1 MAGKYRAGETISSLR
16 ALVFAVA
23 LSLALIAVLV
33 PVLPGEAPLQEGEAA
48 YKTFQIDGQ
57 VIVEIGRT
65 VFEADL
71 SAIKNA
77 SLLDNRLNAEDIAA
91 AVIVAILSGATM
103 GLYLYRFQPREVTT
117 VSRLAMVALL
127 LVLWVAAAKVF
138 LTLTLPDQD
147 RLFLGYLLPMAAAP
161 MLIATLLDGGLAMT
175 MAGLLAVLGTFAGFY
190 MPDARAPLVGE
201 PLIAFQ
207 MAVAFFLGS
216 LAGIFAIH
224 RAERVN
230 RYLVAG
236 AGVALVTF
244 AVLMSFWL
252 LLPEREGVDVVWMLA
267 VSVLGGV
274 GSAIITVGATVV
286 LGLMF
291 GVTTRIQLMELAQ
304 ISHPLLRDL
313 QEKAPGTFHHSVI
326 VGNLAERAADLTGA
340 DSLLVRVGSYF
351 HDIGK
356 IGKPGYYIENQL
368 QGDNPHDRL
377 APGASA
383 KIVAEHVRHGIELS
397 QRYHLPAGVRAF
409 IPEHHGTR
417 LITYF
422 YRKASAENPTV
433 NPESFRYPGPK
444 PQSKETAIVMLAD
457 SVEAIIRSSH
467 DRSPEVIDTLVD
479 GVIRERMAEGQLDA
493 SDLTLRNLRI
503 IGDSF
508 KATLSGVYHSRIEY
522 PAPTEAERQATGG
535 HAGPEDAPFMRPP
548 PGPMDGA
555 APPAE
560 VERPTR

>member
-1 MAGKYRAGETISSLR
+1 M
-16 ALVFAVA
+16 
-23 LSLALIAVLV
+23 
-33 PVLPGEAPLQEGEAA
+33 
-48 YKTFQIDGQ
+48 
-57 VIVEIGRT
+57 
-65 VFEADL
+65 
-71 SAIKNA
+71 
-77 SLLDNRLNAEDIAA
+77 
-91 AVIVAILSGATM
+91 IVAILSGATM